1 MNLAPPLATTHSGQV
16 ETSIADTA
24 NVDKAIADT
33 VITEKLAKPLRIAVL
48 LGDAVNLDSHSAQ
61 VLGTFT
67 ERERVQICAADA
79 NQSTV
84 HRPTAHEPKEHEP
97 SVYEQRSLTAL
108 LGQATTAIE
117 QGKLVELK
125 FNDGNLPQ
133 SLYLLDGLRAAKLRL
148 HAHAFIA
155 GFAAGNETTD
165 VANAAV
171 ENAATVAN
179 AALAAAKRSPA
190 QTVQHQTIANTLNE
204 AFVALRQG
212 VTALAAR
219 TQAPL
224 KGTTDIK
231 QTNNTNHQAGYWFSD
246 QHQARVLCL
255 NLVAKNI
262 AATTSNPADTLL
274 DSGQNICQSLVLT
287 QGTQVI
293 APKALVDENRLFVP
307 ISSDSI
313 NELKAKLFQLLS
325 SLAIGAPHTS
335 SASHQLTFW
344 FERYDANAPLALV
357 LMAASSDDLKLEA
370 KAMLTA
376 LENDAIRHHGQ
387 HFKTPAGSC
396 FTAKPLGDAGL
407 TFVYP
412 GVGTVYA
419 NMFNNLHE
427 YFPALYHQLEREGD
441 LSAMLQSP
449 QIYAA
454 DVKTAAGMNLSQ
466 QAISGVGASY
476 LFTKLLTQVFNI
488 KPKIA
493 LGYSMGEAAMWA
505 SLDVWQ
511 TPHGMIN
518 ATENSDIFNH
528 AISGELTAVR
538 RAWQLADDEA
548 IVWNSFVVRAD
559 SNEIKALLPEFPRAY
574 LAITQGD
581 TCVIAGCETSCKALL
596 AKLGKRGIAAN
607 RVTAMHTAP
616 AMLVH
621 GQVQDFYTQA
631 LKPEA
636 LKPKALKA
644 AAQDLPIRFISA
656 AQTAPVTVDS
666 HSIGRAIADTFCSP
680 LDFSALIHN
689 ATEQGARLFVEVGA
703 DRQTSTLI
711 DKISHAH
718 ASQSTANAATAAIA
732 CNAKGADAIT
742 SLLKC
747 LAQLIS
753 HRVPLSLAPLIQ
765 PLSANAA
772 PLSSAVSPEGE
783 PQ

>member
-1 MNLAPPLATTHSGQV
+1 MNLAHTLATLHSGQT

-24 NVDKAIADT
+24 M
-33 VITEKLAKPLRIAVL
+33 TEKLAKPLRIAVL

-61 VLGTFT
+61 VLETFA

-79 NQSTV
+79 NQST
-84 HRPTAHEPKEHEP
+84 AHEPTLHESTVHEPIVHEP
-97 SVYEQRSLTAL
+97 SVYEQSSLTAL

-133 SLYLLDGLRAAKLRL
+133 SLYLLDGLTAAKLRL

-155 GFAAGNETTD
+155 GFAAGNEATGGANAA
-165 VANAAV
+165 VANAA
-171 ENAATVAN
+171 AIAN
-179 AALAAAKRSPA
+179 TALAAAKRSPA
-190 QTVQHQTIANTLNE
+190 QTVQHQLVANTLNE

-224 KGTTDIK
+224 HGATDIK
-231 QTNNTNHQAGYWFSD
+231 EANGTNHQTGYWFSD

-255 NLVAKNI
+255 NLVAK
-262 AATTSNPADTLL
+262 TSHQADESRNL
-274 DSGQNICQSLVLT
+274 NQSLVLT

-307 ISSDSI
+307 ISGDSI
-313 NELKAKLFQLLS
+313 NELKAKFFQLLS
-325 SLAIGAPHTS
+325 SLDIGAPDTS
-335 SASHQLTFW
+335 FALHQLAFW

-357 LMAASSDDLKLEA
+357 LMAASIDDLKIEA

-376 LENDAIRHHGQ
+376 LENDAIRHHG
-387 HFKTPAGSC
+387 HPFKTPAGSC
-396 FTAKPLGDAGL
+396 FTAKPLGNAGL

-454 DVKTAAGMNLSQ
+454 DIKNTAGMNLSQ

-488 KPKIA
+488 KPKMA

-511 TPHGMIN
+511 TPHAMIN

-538 RAWQLADDEA
+538 RAWQLKDNES

-559 SNEIKALLPEFPRAY
+559 SKEIKASLPEFPRAY

-596 AKLGKRGIAAN
+596 ATLGKRGIAAN

-636 LKPKALKA
+636 LEA
-644 AAQDLPIRFISA
+644 AAHGSPIRFISA

-680 LDFSALIHN
+680 LDFSALIQN

-718 ASQSTANAATAAIA
+718 AGQSTVNEATVAIA

-753 HRVPLSLAPLIQ
+753 HRVPLSLAPLMQ

-772 PLSSAVSPEGE
+772 PLSSAVSPKGE

>member
-1 MNLAPPLATTHSGQV
+1 MNLAHTLVTIHSGQT

-24 NVDKAIADT
+24 M
-33 VITEKLAKPLRIAVL
+33 TEKLAKPLRIAVL

-61 VLGTFT
+61 VLETFA
-67 ERERVQICAADA
+67 ERERVQICALDA
-79 NQSTV
+79 APSTTQE
-84 HRPTAHEPKEHEP
+84 PTAHEPKVHEP
-97 SVYEQRSLTAL
+97 SVYEQSSLTAL

-133 SLYLLDGLRAAKLRL
+133 PLAQSLYLLDGLRAAKLRL

-155 GFAAGNETTD
+155 GFAAGNQTTG
-165 VANAAV
+165 VANAA
-171 ENAATVAN
+171 AVAN
-179 AALAAAKRSPA
+179 AALVAAKRSPA
-190 QTVQHQTIANTLNE
+190 QTVQHQLVANTLNG

-219 TQAPL
+219 AQAPL
-224 KGTTDIK
+224 HGATDIK
-231 QTNNTNHQAGYWFSD
+231 EANDTNHQAGYWFSD

-255 NLVAKNI
+255 NLVAK
-262 AATTSNPADTLL
+262 TSNQTDESRHL
-274 DSGQNICQSLVLT
+274 NQSIVLT
-287 QGTQVI
+287 QGTQLT

-307 ISSDSI
+307 ISGDNIDSLI
-313 NELKAKLFQLLS
+313 AQVLQLVNTVENGAGLHADFRAEQLK
-325 SLAIGAPHTS
+325 PC
-335 SASHQLTFW
+335 

-357 LMAASSDDLKLEA
+357 LMAASIDDLKLEA
-370 KAMLTA
+370 KAMLSA
-376 LENDAIRHHGQ
+376 LENDAVRHHGQ

-441 LSAMLQSP
+441 LSAMLQSS

-454 DVKTAAGMNLSQ
+454 DVKTAAGMSLSQ

-488 KPKIA
+488 KPKMA

-538 RAWQLADDEA
+538 RAWQLKDNES

-559 SNEIKALLPEFPRAY
+559 SKEIKALLPEFPRAY
-574 LAITQGD
+574 LAIIQGD

-616 AMLVH
+616 ALLVH

-631 LKPEA
+631 VKPEA
-636 LKPKALKA
+636 LKPKALEA
-644 AAQDLPIRFISA
+644 AAHGSPIRFISA

-680 LDFSALIHN
+680 LDFSALIQN

-718 ASQSTANAATAAIA
+718 AGQSTKNATTVAIA
-732 CNAKGADAIT
+732 CNAKGADVIT

-772 PLSSAVSPEGE
+772 PLSSAVSPKGE
-783 PQ
+783 PL

>member
-1 MNLAPPLATTHSGQV
+1 MNLAHTLATLHSGQT

-24 NVDKAIADT
+24 NADKAIADS

-61 VLGTFT
+61 ILGTFV
-67 ERERVQICAADA
+67 ERERVQICAANA
-79 NQSTV
+79 NQST
-84 HRPTAHEPKEHEP
+84 AHEPTLHESKMHEPSVHEP

-117 QGKLVELK
+117 QGKLVELT
-125 FNDGNLPQ
+125 FNDANLPQ

-155 GFAAGNETTD
+155 GFAAGNKVTGI
-165 VANAAV
+165 ANAAV
-171 ENAATVAN
+171 ENVAAVAN
-179 AALAAAKRSPA
+179 AALTAAKRNPA
-190 QTVQHQTIANTLNE
+190 QTVQHQLVAKTLNE

-224 KGTTDIK
+224 YGKEGENQ
-231 QTNNTNHQAGYWFSD
+231 QTGYWFSD

-255 NLVAKNI
+255 NLVAK
-262 AATTSNPADTLL
+262 TSSQTDESRHLN
-274 DSGQNICQSLVLT
+274 QSIVLT

-307 ISSDSI
+307 ISGDSI
-313 NELKAKLFQLLS
+313 NELKAKLFQWLS
-325 SLAIGAPHTS
+325 SLEIGALNTS
-335 SASHQLTFW
+335 FASHQLAFW
-344 FERYDANAPLALV
+344 FERYDANATLALV
-357 LMAASSDDLKLEA
+357 LMAASIDDLKLEA
-370 KAMLTA
+370 KAMLSA
-376 LENDAIRHHGQ
+376 LESDAVRHHGQ

-454 DVKTAAGMNLSQ
+454 DVKIAAGMSLSQ

-488 KPKIA
+488 KPKMA

-511 TPHGMIN
+511 TPHAMIK

-538 RAWQLADDEA
+538 RAWQLKDNES
-548 IVWNSFVVRAD
+548 IVWNSFVVRAN
-559 SNEIKALLPEFPRAY
+559 SHEIKALLPEFPRAY
-574 LAITQGD
+574 LAIIQGD

-596 AKLGKRGIAAN
+596 ATLGKRGIAAN

-616 AMLVH
+616 ALLVH

-636 LKPKALKA
+636 LEPKALEA
-644 AAQDLPIRFISA
+644 AAHGSPIRFISA

-680 LDFSALIHN
+680 LDFSALIQN
-689 ATEQGARLFVEVGA
+689 ATEQGAKLFVEVGA

-718 ASQSTANAATAAIA
+718 AGQSTVNEATAAIA

-753 HRVPLSLAPLIQ
+753 HRVPLSLASLMQ

-772 PLSSAVSPEGE
+772 PLSSAVSPKGE
-783 PQ
+783 PL

>member
-1 MNLAPPLATTHSGQV
+1 MNLAPPLATTHNGQA
-16 ETSIADTA
+16 ETSIAD
-24 NVDKAIADT
+24 KS
-33 VITEKLAKPLRIAVL
+33 AKPLRIAVL

-67 ERERVQICAADA
+67 ERERVQIFAANA
-79 NQSTV
+79 NQSSV
-84 HRPTAHEPKEHEP
+84 H
-97 SVYEQRSLTAL
+97 EQSSLTAL

-125 FNDGNLPQ
+125 FNDGNQPQPLTQ

-155 GFAAGNETTD
+155 GFAAGNDTTG
-165 VANAAV
+165 VA
-171 ENAATVAN
+171 NAATVAN

-190 QTVQHQTIANTLNE
+190 QTVQHQTVANTLNE
-204 AFVALRQG
+204 ALVALRQG

-231 QTNNTNHQAGYWFSD
+231 QTNDTNHQAGYWFSD

-255 NLVAKNI
+255 NLVAK
-262 AATTSNPADTLL
+262 TSHQADESRNL
-274 DSGQNICQSLVLT
+274 SQSLVLT
-287 QGTQVI
+287 QGTQLT
-293 APKALVDENRLFVP
+293 APKTLVDENRLFIP
-307 ISSDSI
+307 ISGDSI

-325 SLAIGAPHTS
+325 SLDIGAPDTS
-335 SASHQLTFW
+335 FALHQLAFW
-344 FERYDANAPLALV
+344 FERYDTNAPLALV
-357 LMAASSDDLKLEA
+357 LMAASIDDLRLEA

-376 LENDAIRHHGQ
+376 LENDAVRHHGQ

-427 YFPALYHQLEREGD
+427 YFPELYHQLEREGD

-454 DVKTAAGMNLSQ
+454 DVKTAAGMSLSQ

-476 LFTKLLTQVFNI
+476 LFTKLLTQAFNI
-488 KPKIA
+488 KPKMA

-511 TPHGMIN
+511 TPHAMIN

-559 SNEIKALLPEFPRAY
+559 SHEIKALLPEFPRAY

-581 TCVIAGCETSCKALL
+581 TCVIAGCEASCKALL

-616 AMLVH
+616 ALLVH

-656 AQTAPVTVDS
+656 AQTAPVIVDS

-680 LDFSALIHN
+680 LDFSALIQN

-732 CNAKGADAIT
+732 CNAKGAYAIT

>member
-1 MNLAPPLATTHSGQV
+1 MNLAPPLATTHNGQA
-16 ETSIADTA
+16 ETSIAD
-24 NVDKAIADT
+24 KS
-33 VITEKLAKPLRIAVL
+33 AKPLRIAVL

-125 FNDGNLPQ
+125 FEDGNLPQ

-155 GFAAGNETTD
+155 GFAAGNEVTD
-165 VANAAV
+165 VANAA
-171 ENAATVAN
+171 TVASK
-179 AALAAAKRSPA
+179 ALAAAKRSPA
-190 QTVQHQTIANTLNE
+190 QTVQHQIVANTLNE

-224 KGTTDIK
+224 KGTTGIK
-231 QTNNTNHQAGYWFSD
+231 QTNDTNHQTGYWFSD

-255 NLVAKNI
+255 NLVAK
-262 AATTSNPADTLL
+262 TSHQADESRNL
-274 DSGQNICQSLVLT
+274 SQSLVLT
-287 QGTQVI
+287 QGTQLA

-307 ISSDSI
+307 ISGDSI

-325 SLAIGAPHTS
+325 SLDIGALDTS
-335 SASHQLTFW
+335 FASHQLAFL

-488 KPKIA
+488 KPKMA

-644 AAQDLPIRFISA
+644 AAQDSSIRFISA
-656 AQTAPVTVDS
+656 AQTAPVIVDS

-680 LDFSALIHN
+680 LDFSALIQN

-718 ASQSTANAATAAIA
+718 AGQSTANAATVAIA

-765 PLSANAA
+765 PLSANKA

>member
-1 MNLAPPLATTHSGQV
+1 MNLASPLATTNS
-16 ETSIADTA
+16 
-24 NVDKAIADT
+24 
-33 VITEKLAKPLRIAVL
+33 AKPLRIAVL
-48 LGDAVNLDSHSAQ
+48 LGDAVNLSPHSAQ
-61 VLGTFT
+61 VLGTFA
-67 ERERVQICAADA
+67 ERESVQICAANA
-79 NQSTV
+79 NQST
-84 HRPTAHEPKEHEP
+84 AHEPTLHESTVHEPIVHEP
-97 SVYEQRSLTAL
+97 SVYEQSSLTAL
-108 LGQATTAIE
+108 LGQAITAIE

-155 GFAAGNETTD
+155 GFAAGNEATGGANAA
-165 VANAAV
+165 VANAA
-171 ENAATVAN
+171 AIAN
-179 AALAAAKRSPA
+179 TALAAAKRSPA
-190 QTVQHQTIANTLNE
+190 QTVQHQLVANTLNE

-224 KGTTDIK
+224 HGATDIK
-231 QTNNTNHQAGYWFSD
+231 EANGTNHQAGYWFSD
-246 QHQARVLCL
+246 QHQARVLRL
-255 NLVAKNI
+255 NLVAK
-262 AATTSNPADTLL
+262 TSNQADESRNL
-274 DSGQNICQSLVLT
+274 NQSIVLT
-287 QGTQVI
+287 QGTKVI

-307 ISSDSI
+307 ISGDSI
-313 NELKAKLFQLLS
+313 DSLIAQVLQLVNTLENGAGLHADFRAEQLK
-325 SLAIGAPHTS
+325 P
-335 SASHQLTFW
+335 W
-344 FERYDANAPLALV
+344 FERYDANATLALV
-357 LMAASSDDLKLEA
+357 LMAASIDDLKLEA
-370 KAMLTA
+370 KAMLSA
-376 LENDAIRHHGQ
+376 LENDAVRHHGQ
-387 HFKTPAGSC
+387 AFKTPAGSC

-427 YFPALYHQLEREGD
+427 YFPTLYHQLEREGD

-454 DVKTAAGMNLSQ
+454 DVKTAAGMSLSQ

-488 KPKIA
+488 KPKMA

-511 TPHGMIN
+511 TPHAMIK

-538 RAWQLADDEA
+538 RAWQLKDNES

-574 LAITQGD
+574 LAIIQGD

-631 LKPEA
+631 VKPEA
-636 LKPKALKA
+636 LKPKALEA
-644 AAQDLPIRFISA
+644 AVQDLPIRFISA

-680 LDFSALIHN
+680 LDFSALIQN

-718 ASQSTANAATAAIA
+718 ASQTTVNEATVAIA
-732 CNAKGADAIT
+732 YNAKGADAIT
-742 SLLKC
+742 CLLKC

-753 HRVPLSLAPLIQ
+753 HRVPLSLAPLIK

-772 PLSSAVSPEGE
+772 PLSSAVSPKGE
-783 PQ
+783 PL

>member
-125 FNDGNLPQ
+125 FEDGNLPQ

-155 GFAAGNETTD
+155 GFAAGNEVTD
-165 VANAAV
+165 VANAA
-171 ENAATVAN
+171 TVASK
-179 AALAAAKRSPA
+179 ALAAAKRSPA
-190 QTVQHQTIANTLNE
+190 QTVQHQTVANTLNE

-224 KGTTDIK
+224 HGATDIK

-255 NLVAKNI
+255 NLVAK
-262 AATTSNPADTLL
+262 TSHQADESRNL
-274 DSGQNICQSLVLT
+274 SQSLVLT
-287 QGTQVI
+287 QGTQLA

-325 SLAIGAPHTS
+325 SLDIGAPDTS
-335 SASHQLTFW
+335 FALHQLAFW

-376 LENDAIRHHGQ
+376 LESDAIRHHGQ

-488 KPKIA
+488 KPKMA

-511 TPHGMIN
+511 TPHAMIN

-538 RAWQLADDEA
+538 RAWQLADNEA

-559 SNEIKALLPEFPRAY
+559 SHEIKALLPEFPRAY

-581 TCVIAGCETSCKALL
+581 TCVIAGCEASCKALL
-596 AKLGKRGIAAN
+596 ATLGKRGIAAN

-644 AAQDLPIRFISA
+644 AAQNLPIRFISA

-666 HSIGRAIADTFCSP
+666 HSIGRAIANTFCSP

>member
-1 MNLAPPLATTHSGQV
+1 MNLAHTLATLHSGQT

-24 NVDKAIADT
+24 M
-33 VITEKLAKPLRIAVL
+33 TEKLAKPLRIAVL
-48 LGDAVNLDSHSAQ
+48 LGDAVNLDPHSAQ
-61 VLGTFT
+61 VLGTFA

-79 NQSTV
+79 NQSTD
-84 HRPTAHEPKEHEP
+84 HEP
-97 SVYEQRSLTAL
+97 SVHEQRSLTAL
-108 LGQATTAIE
+108 LSQATTAIE

-125 FNDGNLPQ
+125 FNDGNLPQPLTQ

-155 GFAAGNETTD
+155 GFAAGNEVTG
-165 VANAAV
+165 VANAA
-171 ENAATVAN
+171 AVAN

-190 QTVQHQTIANTLNE
+190 QTVQHQLIANTLNE

-231 QTNNTNHQAGYWFSD
+231 QTNDTNHQTGYWFSD

-255 NLVAKNI
+255 NLVAKNL
-262 AATTSNPADTLL
+262 AATRSNPADTLL
-274 DSGQNICQSLVLT
+274 DSGQDICQSLVLT

-307 ISSDSI
+307 ISADNIDSLI
-313 NELKAKLFQLLS
+313 AQVLQLVNTVENGAGLHADFRAEQLK
-325 SLAIGAPHTS
+325 P
-335 SASHQLTFW
+335 W
-344 FERYDANAPLALV
+344 FERYNANAPLALV

-370 KAMLTA
+370 KAMLSA
-376 LENDAIRHHGQ
+376 LENDAVRHHGQ

-454 DVKTAAGMNLSQ
+454 DVKTAASMSLSQ

-488 KPKIA
+488 KPKMA

-511 TPHGMIN
+511 TPHAMIN

-528 AISGELTAVR
+528 AISGELTAVH
-538 RAWQLADDEA
+538 RAWQLKDNES

-559 SNEIKALLPEFPRAY
+559 SHEIKALLPEFPRAY

-616 AMLVH
+616 ATLVH

-631 LKPEA
+631 LKPE
-636 LKPKALKA
+636 ALKA

-680 LDFSALIHN
+680 LDFSALIQN

-718 ASQSTANAATAAIA
+718 ASQSTVHEATAAIA

-753 HRVPLSLAPLIQ
+753 HRVPLSLAPLIK

-772 PLSSAVSPEGE
+772 PLSSAVSPQGE
-783 PQ
+783 PL

>member
-1 MNLAPPLATTHSGQV
+1 MNLAPPLATTHSGQT
-16 ETSIADTA
+16 ETSRA
-24 NVDKAIADT
+24 DKAIADT

-67 ERERVQICAADA
+67 ERERVQICAANA
-79 NQSTV
+79 NQSSV
-84 HRPTAHEPKEHEP
+84 H
-97 SVYEQRSLTAL
+97 EQSSLNAL

-125 FNDGNLPQ
+125 FNDGNQPQPLTQ
-133 SLYLLDGLRAAKLRL
+133 SLYLLDGLTAAKLRL
-148 HAHAFIA
+148 HAHGFIA
-155 GFAAGNETTD
+155 GFAASNEATNGVNAA
-165 VANAAV
+165 VANAA
-171 ENAATVAN
+171 AVAN
-179 AALAAAKRSPA
+179 KALGAAKRNPA
-190 QTVQHQTIANTLNE
+190 QAVQHQLVANTLNE
-204 AFVALRQG
+204 ACIALRQG

-219 TQAPL
+219 TLVPL
-224 KGTTDIK
+224 YDKEGRNQ
-231 QTNNTNHQAGYWFSD
+231 QTGYWFSD

-255 NLVAKNI
+255 NLVAK
-262 AATTSNPADTLL
+262 TSHQADESRNL
-274 DSGQNICQSLVLT
+274 NQSLVLT
-287 QGTQVI
+287 QGTQLA
-293 APKALVDENRLFVP
+293 APKALVDENRLFIP

-325 SLAIGAPHTS
+325 SLDIGAPDTS
-335 SASHQLTFW
+335 FTLHQLAFW

-357 LMAASSDDLKLEA
+357 LMAASIDDLKLEGN
-370 KAMLTA
+370 AMLAA
-376 LENDAIRHHGQ
+376 LENHAVRHQGQ
-387 HFKTPAGSC
+387 AFKTPAGSC

-427 YFPALYHQLEREGD
+427 YFPTLYHQLEREGD

-454 DVKTAAGMNLSQ
+454 DVKTAAGMSLSQ

-488 KPKIA
+488 KPKMA

-511 TPHGMIN
+511 TPHAMIN

-538 RAWQLADDEA
+538 RAWQLADNES

-574 LAITQGD
+574 LAIIQGD

-596 AKLGKRGIAAN
+596 ATLGKRGIAAN

-631 LKPEA
+631 VKPEA
-636 LKPKALKA
+636 LEA
-644 AAQDLPIRFISA
+644 AAQDSSIRFISA

-680 LDFSALIHN
+680 LDFSALIQN

-718 ASQSTANAATAAIA
+718 ASQNNACQKSGQHQSTANEATAAIA

-747 LAQLIS
+747 LAQLIN
-753 HRVPLSLAPLIQ
+753 HRVPLSLAPLIK

-772 PLSSAVSPEGE
+772 PLSSAVSPKGE
-783 PQ
+783 PL

>member
-1 MNLAPPLATTHSGQV
+1 MNLAHTLATLHSGQT

-24 NVDKAIADT
+24 
-33 VITEKLAKPLRIAVL
+33 ITEKLAKPLRIAVL
-48 LGDAVNLDSHSAQ
+48 LGDAVNLDPHSAQ
-61 VLGTFT
+61 VLGTFA
-67 ERERVQICAADA
+67 ERERVQICALDA
-79 NQSTV
+79 APSTTQE
-84 HRPTAHEPKEHEP
+84 PTAHEPKVHEP
-97 SVYEQRSLTAL
+97 SVYEQSSLTAL

-117 QGKLVELK
+117 QDKLVELT
-125 FNDGNLPQ
+125 FNDGNLPQALTQ

-155 GFAAGNETTD
+155 GFAAGNDTTG
-165 VANAAV
+165 VANAA
-171 ENAATVAN
+171 AVAN
-179 AALAAAKRSPA
+179 AALVAAKRSPA
-190 QTVQHQTIANTLNE
+190 QTVQHQLVANTLNE

-224 KGTTDIK
+224 RGATDIK
-231 QTNNTNHQAGYWFSD
+231 EANGTNHQAGYWFSD

-255 NLVAKNI
+255 NLVAK
-262 AATTSNPADTLL
+262 TSHQADESRNL
-274 DSGQNICQSLVLT
+274 NQSLVLT
-287 QGTQVI
+287 QGTQLA
-293 APKALVDENRLFVP
+293 APKALVNENRLFVP
-307 ISSDSI
+307 ISGDSI
-313 NELKAKLFQLLS
+313 DSLIAQVLQLVNTLENSVGFHAEYLKA
-325 SLAIGAPHTS
+325 
-335 SASHQLTFW
+335 W
-344 FERYDANAPLALV
+344 FEHYDANAPLALV
-357 LMAASSDDLKLEA
+357 LMAASIDDLKLEA

-376 LENDAIRHHGQ
+376 LESDAIRHHGQ

-419 NMFNNLHE
+419 QMFNNLHE

-488 KPKIA
+488 KPKMA

-511 TPHGMIN
+511 TPHAMIN

-538 RAWQLADDEA
+538 RAWQLADNEA

-559 SNEIKALLPEFPRAY
+559 SHEIKALLPEFPRAY

-596 AKLGKRGIAAN
+596 ATLGKRGIAAN

-636 LKPKALKA
+636 LEPEALKA

-680 LDFSALIHN
+680 LDFSALIQN

-718 ASQSTANAATAAIA
+718 AGQSTANAATVAIA

-765 PLSANAA
+765 PLSANKA
-772 PLSSAVSPEGE
+772 PLSSAVSPKGE
-783 PQ
+783 PL

>member
-1 MNLAPPLATTHSGQV
+1 MNLASPLATTNS
-16 ETSIADTA
+16 
-24 NVDKAIADT
+24 
-33 VITEKLAKPLRIAVL
+33 AKPLRIAVL
-48 LGDAVNLDSHSAQ
+48 LGDAVNLSPHSAQ
-61 VLGTFT
+61 VLGTFA
-67 ERERVQICAADA
+67 ERESVQICAANA
-79 NQSTV
+79 NQST
-84 HRPTAHEPKEHEP
+84 AHEPTLHESTVHEPIVHEP
-97 SVYEQRSLTAL
+97 SVYEQSSLTAL
-108 LGQATTAIE
+108 LGQAITAIE

-133 SLYLLDGLRAAKLRL
+133 SLYLLDGLRAAKLRQ

-155 GFAAGNETTD
+155 GFAAGNEATGGANAA
-165 VANAAV
+165 VANAA
-171 ENAATVAN
+171 AIAN
-179 AALAAAKRSPA
+179 TALAAAKRSPA
-190 QTVQHQTIANTLNE
+190 QTVQHQLVANTLNE

-224 KGTTDIK
+224 HGATDIK
-231 QTNNTNHQAGYWFSD
+231 EANGTNHQAGYWFSD

-255 NLVAKNI
+255 NLVAK
-262 AATTSNPADTLL
+262 TSNQADESRNL
-274 DSGQNICQSLVLT
+274 NQSIVLT
-287 QGTQVI
+287 QGTKVI

-307 ISSDSI
+307 ISGDSI
-313 NELKAKLFQLLS
+313 DSLIAQVLQLVNTLENGAGLHADFRAEQLK
-325 SLAIGAPHTS
+325 P
-335 SASHQLTFW
+335 W
-344 FERYDANAPLALV
+344 FERYDANATLALV
-357 LMAASSDDLKLEA
+357 LMAASIDDLKLEA
-370 KAMLTA
+370 KAMLSA
-376 LENDAIRHHGQ
+376 LENDAVRHHGQ
-387 HFKTPAGSC
+387 AFKTPAGSC

-427 YFPALYHQLEREGD
+427 YFPTLYHQLEREGD

-454 DVKTAAGMNLSQ
+454 DVKTAAGMSLSQ

-488 KPKIA
+488 KPKMA

-511 TPHGMIN
+511 TPHAMIK

-538 RAWQLADDEA
+538 RAWQLKDNES

-574 LAITQGD
+574 LAIIQGD

-631 LKPEA
+631 VKPEA
-636 LKPKALKA
+636 LKPKALEA
-644 AAQDLPIRFISA
+644 AVQDLPIRFISA

-680 LDFSALIHN
+680 LDFSALIQN

-718 ASQSTANAATAAIA
+718 ASQTTVNEATVAIA

-742 SLLKC
+742 CLLKC

-753 HRVPLSLAPLIQ
+753 HRVPLSLAPLIK

-772 PLSSAVSPEGE
+772 PLSSAVSPKGE
-783 PQ
+783 PL

>member
-67 ERERVQICAADA
+67 ERGRVQICAADA

-84 HRPTAHEPKEHEP
+84 HGPTAHEPKEHEP
-97 SVYEQRSLTAL
+97 SVHEQRSLTAL
-108 LGQATTAIE
+108 LGQATTALE

-125 FNDGNLPQ
+125 FNDGNRPL

-155 GFAAGNETTD
+155 GFAAGNETTG
-165 VANAAV
+165 VTNVAV

-190 QTVQHQTIANTLNE
+190 QTVQHQTVANTLNE

-231 QTNNTNHQAGYWFSD
+231 QTNNTYHQAGYWFSD

-255 NLVAKNI
+255 NLVAK
-262 AATTSNPADTLL
+262 TSHQADESRNL
-274 DSGQNICQSLVLT
+274 SQSLVLT
-287 QGTQVI
+287 QGTQLA

-307 ISSDSI
+307 ISGDNIDSLI
-313 NELKAKLFQLLS
+313 AQILQIVNTVENGAGTQENSADFSAEYLKAL
-325 SLAIGAPHTS
+325 
-335 SASHQLTFW
+335 
-344 FERYDANAPLALV
+344 FERYNANAPLALV
-357 LMAASSDDLKLEA
+357 LMAASIDDLKLEA

-376 LENDAIRHHGQ
+376 LENDAVRHQGQ

-488 KPKIA
+488 KPKMA

-559 SNEIKALLPEFPRAY
+559 SSEIKALLPEFPRAY

-581 TCVIAGCETSCKALL
+581 TCVIAGCEASCKALL
-596 AKLGKRGIAAN
+596 ATLGKRGIAAN

-631 LKPEA
+631 LKP
-636 LKPKALKA
+636 KALKA

-656 AQTAPVTVDS
+656 AQTAPVIVDS

-680 LDFSALIHN
+680 LDFSALIQN

-718 ASQSTANAATAAIA
+718 ASQSTANAATVAIA

-765 PLSANAA
+765 PLSAYAA
-772 PLSSAVSPEGE
+772 PLSSAVLPEGE

>member
-1 MNLAPPLATTHSGQV
+1 MNLAPPLATTHNGQA

-24 NVDKAIADT
+24 M
-33 VITEKLAKPLRIAVL
+33 TEKLAKPLRIAVL
-48 LGDAVNLDSHSAQ
+48 LGDAVNLDPHSAQ
-61 VLGTFT
+61 VLGTFA

-79 NQSTV
+79 NQSTD
-84 HRPTAHEPKEHEP
+84 HEP
-97 SVYEQRSLTAL
+97 SVHEQRSLTAL
-108 LGQATTAIE
+108 LSQATTAIE

-125 FNDGNLPQ
+125 FNNGNLPQ

-155 GFAAGNETTD
+155 GFAAGNETTG
-165 VANAAV
+165 VANAA
-171 ENAATVAN
+171 AVAN
-179 AALAAAKRSPA
+179 AALVAAKRSPA
-190 QTVQHQTIANTLNE
+190 QTVQHQLVANTLNE

-231 QTNNTNHQAGYWFSD
+231 QTNDTNHQTGYWFSD

-255 NLVAKNI
+255 NLVTKNL

-274 DSGQNICQSLVLT
+274 DSGQDICQSLVLT
-287 QGTQVI
+287 QGSQVI
-293 APKALVDENRLFVP
+293 VPKALVDKNRLFVP
-307 ISSDSI
+307 ISGDSI
-313 NELKAKLFQLLS
+313 DSLIAQVLQLANTLENSAGTLENGAGFRADFRAEQLKA
-325 SLAIGAPHTS
+325 
-335 SASHQLTFW
+335 W
-344 FERYDANAPLALV
+344 FEHYDANAPLALV

-370 KAMLTA
+370 NAMLAA
-376 LENDAIRHHGQ
+376 LENDAVRHQGQ
-387 HFKTPAGSC
+387 AFKTPAGSC

-488 KPKIA
+488 KPKMA

-511 TPHGMIN
+511 TPHAMIN

-538 RAWQLADDEA
+538 RAWQLADNEA

-559 SNEIKALLPEFPRAY
+559 SHEIKALLPEFPRAY

-596 AKLGKRGIAAN
+596 ATLGKRGIAAN

-636 LKPKALKA
+636 LEPEALKA

-772 PLSSAVSPEGE
+772 PLSSAVSPKGE
-783 PQ
+783 PL

>member
-1 MNLAPPLATTHSGQV
+1 MNLAPPLATTHSGQA

-24 NVDKAIADT
+24 NADMAIADT

-84 HRPTAHEPKEHEP
+84 H
-97 SVYEQRSLTAL
+97 EQRSLTAL

-155 GFAAGNETTD
+155 GFAAGNEVTG

-190 QTVQHQTIANTLNE
+190 QTVQHQTVANTLNE
-204 AFVALRQG
+204 AFVTLRQG

-231 QTNNTNHQAGYWFSD
+231 QTNDTNQQTGYWFSG

-255 NLVAKNI
+255 NLVAK
-262 AATTSNPADTLL
+262 TSHQADESRNL
-274 DSGQNICQSLVLT
+274 NQSLVLT

-293 APKALVDENRLFVP
+293 APKALVDENRLFIP

-325 SLAIGAPHTS
+325 SLDIGAPDTS
-335 SASHQLTFW
+335 FALHQLAFW

-488 KPKIA
+488 KPKMA

-559 SNEIKALLPEFPRAY
+559 SHEIMALLPEFPRAY

-581 TCVIAGCETSCKALL
+581 TCVIAGCEASCKALL

-636 LKPKALKA
+636 LKA
-644 AAQDLPIRFISA
+644 AAQDSSIRFISA
-656 AQTAPVTVDS
+656 AQTAPVIVDS

-680 LDFSALIHN
+680 LDFSALIQN

-711 DKISHAH
+711 EKISHAR

-772 PLSSAVSPEGE
+772 PLSSEVSPEGE
-783 PQ
+783 PL

>member
-1 MNLAPPLATTHSGQV
+1 MNLAHTLVTIHSGQT

-24 NVDKAIADT
+24 M
-33 VITEKLAKPLRIAVL
+33 TEKLAKPLRIAVL

-61 VLGTFT
+61 VLETFA
-67 ERERVQICAADA
+67 ERERVQICALDA
-79 NQSTV
+79 APSTTQE
-84 HRPTAHEPKEHEP
+84 PTAHEPKVHEP
-97 SVYEQRSLTAL
+97 SVYEQSSLTAL

-133 SLYLLDGLRAAKLRL
+133 PLTQSLYLLDGLRAAKLRL

-155 GFAAGNETTD
+155 GFAAGNEAIG
-165 VANAAV
+165 VANAA
-171 ENAATVAN
+171 AVAN
-179 AALAAAKRSPA
+179 AALAAAKRNPA
-190 QTVQHQTIANTLNE
+190 QTVQHQLIANTLNE

-231 QTNNTNHQAGYWFSD
+231 QTNDTNHQTGYWFSD

-255 NLVAKNI
+255 NLVAKNL
-262 AATTSNPADTLL
+262 AATRSNPADTLL
-274 DSGQNICQSLVLT
+274 DSGQDICQSLVLT

-307 ISSDSI
+307 ISGDNIDSLI
-313 NELKAKLFQLLS
+313 AQVLQLVNTLENSVGFHADFRAEQLKA
-325 SLAIGAPHTS
+325 
-335 SASHQLTFW
+335 W

-357 LMAASSDDLKLEA
+357 LMAASIDDLKLEA

-376 LENDAIRHHGQ
+376 LENDAVRHHGQ

-454 DVKTAAGMNLSQ
+454 DVKTAASMSLSQ

-488 KPKIA
+488 KPKMA

-511 TPHGMIN
+511 TPHAMIN
-518 ATENSDIFNH
+518 TTENSDIFNH

-538 RAWQLADDEA
+538 RAWQLKDNES
-548 IVWNSFVVRAD
+548 IVWNSFVVRTD

-574 LAITQGD
+574 LAIIQGD

-636 LKPKALKA
+636 LKPEALKPKALEA
-644 AAQDLPIRFISA
+644 AAHGSPIRFISA

-680 LDFSALIHN
+680 LDFSALIQN

-718 ASQSTANAATAAIA
+718 ASQSTENATTVAIA

-753 HRVPLSLAPLIQ
+753 HRVPLSLMQ

-772 PLSSAVSPEGE
+772 PLSSAVSPKGE
-783 PQ
+783 PL

>member
-1 MNLAPPLATTHSGQV
+1 MNLAHTLATLHSGQT

-24 NVDKAIADT
+24 M
-33 VITEKLAKPLRIAVL
+33 TEKLAKPLRIAVL
-48 LGDAVNLDSHSAQ
+48 LGDAVNLDPHSAQ
-61 VLGTFT
+61 VLGTFA

-79 NQSTV
+79 NQSTD
-84 HRPTAHEPKEHEP
+84 HEP
-97 SVYEQRSLTAL
+97 SVHEQRSLTAL
-108 LGQATTAIE
+108 LSQATTAIE

-125 FNDGNLPQ
+125 FNNGNLPQ

-155 GFAAGNETTD
+155 GFAAGNDTTGVANAG
-165 VANAAV
+165 VANAA
-171 ENAATVAN
+171 AVAN
-179 AALAAAKRSPA
+179 AALVAAKRSPA
-190 QTVQHQTIANTLNE
+190 QTVQHQLVANTLNE

-231 QTNNTNHQAGYWFSD
+231 QTNDTNHQTGYWFSD

-255 NLVAKNI
+255 NLVTKNL

-274 DSGQNICQSLVLT
+274 DSGQDICQSLVLT

-307 ISSDSI
+307 ISADNIDSLI
-313 NELKAKLFQLLS
+313 AQVLQLVNTLENGVGFHAEYLK
-325 SLAIGAPHTS
+325 P
-335 SASHQLTFW
+335 W

-357 LMAASSDDLKLEA
+357 LMAASIDDLKLEA
-370 KAMLTA
+370 KAMLSA
-376 LENDAIRHHGQ
+376 LESDAVRHHGQ

-449 QIYAA
+449 QIYAENI
-454 DVKTAAGMNLSQ
+454 KTAASMSLSQ

-488 KPKIA
+488 KPKMA

-511 TPHGMIN
+511 TPHAMIN

-538 RAWQLADDEA
+538 RAWQLADNET

-559 SNEIKALLPEFPRAY
+559 SKEIKALLPEFPRAY
-574 LAITQGD
+574 LAIIQGD

-631 LKPEA
+631 VKPEA
-636 LKPKALKA
+636 LKPKALEA
-644 AAQDLPIRFISA
+644 AAHGSPIRFISA

-680 LDFSALIHN
+680 LDFSALIQN
-689 ATEQGARLFVEVGA
+689 ATKQGARLFVEVGA

-718 ASQSTANAATAAIA
+718 AGQSTANEATAAIA

-772 PLSSAVSPEGE
+772 PLSSAVSPKGE
-783 PQ
+783 PL

>member
-1 MNLAPPLATTHSGQV
+1 MNLAHPLATTHSGQT

-24 NVDKAIADT
+24 ITDTATADT
-33 VITEKLAKPLRIAVL
+33 AITEKLAKPLRIAVL
-48 LGDAVNLDSHSAQ
+48 LGDTVNLDSHSAQ

-79 NQSTV
+79 NQST
-84 HRPTAHEPKEHEP
+84 AHEPTVHGPTVLESKMHEP
-97 SVYEQRSLTAL
+97 SVHEPSVHEQSSLTAL
-108 LGQATTAIE
+108 LGQTVTAIE
-117 QGKLVELK
+117 QGKLVELI

-155 GFAAGNETTD
+155 GFAAGNEATG
-165 VANAAV
+165 VA
-171 ENAATVAN
+171 NAATVAN
-179 AALAAAKRSPA
+179 TALVAAKRSPA
-190 QTVQHQTIANTLNE
+190 QAVQHQRVANTLNE

-224 KGTTDIK
+224 HGKEGE
-231 QTNNTNHQAGYWFSD
+231 NHQTGYWFNS

-255 NLVAKNI
+255 NLVAK
-262 AATTSNPADTLL
+262 TSNQAGESRNL
-274 DSGQNICQSLVLT
+274 SQSIVLT

-307 ISSDSI
+307 ISADNIDSLI
-313 NELKAKLFQLLS
+313 AQVLQLVNTLENSVGFHAEYLK
-325 SLAIGAPHTS
+325 P
-335 SASHQLTFW
+335 W
-344 FERYDANAPLALV
+344 FERYDANATLALV
-357 LMAASSDDLKLEA
+357 LMAASIDDLKLEA

-376 LENDAIRHHGQ
+376 LESDAVRHHGQ

-396 FTAKPLGDAGL
+396 FTAKPLGDTGL

-427 YFPALYHQLEREGD
+427 YFPALYHQLEHEGD

-454 DVKTAAGMNLSQ
+454 DVKNAASMSLSQ

-488 KPKIA
+488 KPKMA

-511 TPHGMIN
+511 TPHAMIK

-538 RAWQLADDEA
+538 RAWQLKDNES

-574 LAITQGD
+574 LAIIQGD

-596 AKLGKRGIAAN
+596 ATLGKRGIAAN

-616 AMLVH
+616 AMLVR

-631 LKPEA
+631 LKPV
-636 LKPKALKA
+636 ALKA

-680 LDFSALIHN
+680 LDFSALIQN

-718 ASQSTANAATAAIA
+718 AGQSTANEATVAIA

-753 HRVPLSLAPLIQ
+753 HRVPLSLAPLIK

-772 PLSSAVSPEGE
+772 PLSSAVLPEGE
-783 PQ
+783 PL

>member
-125 FNDGNLPQ
+125 FEDGNLPQ

-155 GFAAGNETTD
+155 GFAAGNEVTD
-165 VANAAV
+165 VANAA
-171 ENAATVAN
+171 TVASK
-179 AALAAAKRSPA
+179 ALAAAKRSPA
-190 QTVQHQTIANTLNE
+190 QTVQHQTVANTLNE

-224 KGTTDIK
+224 HGATDIK

-255 NLVAKNI
+255 NLVAK
-262 AATTSNPADTLL
+262 TSHQADESRNL
-274 DSGQNICQSLVLT
+274 SQSLVLT
-287 QGTQVI
+287 QGTQLA

-307 ISSDSI
+307 ISGDSI
-313 NELKAKLFQLLS
+313 NELKAKLFQLLN
-325 SLAIGAPHTS
+325 SLDIGAPDTS
-335 SASHQLTFW
+335 FASHQLAFW

-357 LMAASSDDLKLEA
+357 LMAASIDDLKLEA

-488 KPKIA
+488 KPKMA

-559 SNEIKALLPEFPRAY
+559 SHEIKALLPEFPRAY

-581 TCVIAGCETSCKALL
+581 TCVIAGCEASCKALL

-656 AQTAPVTVDS
+656 AQTAPVIVDS
-666 HSIGRAIADTFCSP
+666 NSIGRAIADTFCSP
-680 LDFSALIHN
+680 LDFSALIQN

-732 CNAKGADAIT
+732 CNAKGADAII

-753 HRVPLSLAPLIQ
+753 HRVPLSLTPLIQ
-765 PLSANAA
+765 SLSANKT
-772 PLSSAVSPEGE
+772 PLSSEVSPEGE

>member
-1 MNLAPPLATTHSGQV
+1 MNLASPLATTNS
-16 ETSIADTA
+16 
-24 NVDKAIADT
+24 
-33 VITEKLAKPLRIAVL
+33 AKPLRIAVL
-48 LGDAVNLDSHSAQ
+48 LGDAVNLSPYSAQ
-61 VLGTFT
+61 VLGTFA

-79 NQSTV
+79 NQST
-84 HRPTAHEPKEHEP
+84 AHEPKVHEP
-97 SVYEQRSLTAL
+97 SVYEPSVHEQRSLTAL
-108 LGQATTAIE
+108 LSQATTAIE
-117 QGKLVELK
+117 QGKLVELT
-125 FNDGNLPQ
+125 FNDGNQPQ
-133 SLYLLDGLRAAKLRL
+133 SLYLLDGLTAAKLRL

-155 GFAAGNETTD
+155 GFAAGNETRGD
-165 VANAAV
+165 ANAAV
-171 ENAATVAN
+171 ENAAAVAN

-190 QTVQHQTIANTLNE
+190 QTVQHQLVANTLNE

-224 KGTTDIK
+224 HGATDIK
-231 QTNNTNHQAGYWFSD
+231 EANGTNHQAGYWFSD

-255 NLVAKNI
+255 NLVAK
-262 AATTSNPADTLL
+262 TSSKTDVSRNL
-274 DSGQNICQSLVLT
+274 SQSLVLT

-307 ISSDSI
+307 ISADNIDSLI
-313 NELKAKLFQLLS
+313 AQVLQLVNTLENCVGLHADFRAEQLK
-325 SLAIGAPHTS
+325 P
-335 SASHQLTFW
+335 W

-357 LMAASSDDLKLEA
+357 LMAASIDDLKLEA
-370 KAMLTA
+370 KAMLSA
-376 LENDAIRHHGQ
+376 LENDSVRHHG
-387 HFKTPAGSC
+387 HPFKTPAGSY

-441 LSAMLQSP
+441 LSAMLQSS

-454 DVKTAAGMNLSQ
+454 DVKTAAGMSLSQ

-488 KPKIA
+488 KPKMA

-511 TPHGMIN
+511 TPHAMIN

-538 RAWQLADDEA
+538 RAWQLADNES

-559 SNEIKALLPEFPRAY
+559 SHEIKALLPEFPRAY
-574 LAITQGD
+574 LAIIQGD

-636 LKPKALKA
+636 LKPEALKA

-680 LDFSALIHN
+680 LDFSALIQN

-718 ASQSTANAATAAIA
+718 AGQSTANEVTAAIA
-732 CNAKGADAIT
+732 CNAKGADTIT

-772 PLSSAVSPEGE
+772 PLSSAVSPKGE

>member
-1 MNLAPPLATTHSGQV
+1 MNLAHTLATLHSGQT

-24 NVDKAIADT
+24 M
-33 VITEKLAKPLRIAVL
+33 TEKLAKPLRIAVL
-48 LGDAVNLDSHSAQ
+48 LGDAVNIDSHSAQ
-61 VLGTFT
+61 VFGTFT
-67 ERERVQICAADA
+67 ERERVQICAANA
-79 NQSTV
+79 NQSSV
-84 HRPTAHEPKEHEP
+84 H
-97 SVYEQRSLTAL
+97 EQSSLTAL

-117 QGKLVELK
+117 QGKLVELT
-125 FNDGNLPQ
+125 FNDANQPQ

-165 VANAAV
+165 V

-190 QTVQHQTIANTLNE
+190 QTVQHQTVANTLNE

-224 KGTTDIK
+224 HGATDIK
-231 QTNNTNHQAGYWFSD
+231 EANGTNHQAGYWFSD

-255 NLVAKNI
+255 NLVAK
-262 AATTSNPADTLL
+262 TSSKTDESRNL
-274 DSGQNICQSLVLT
+274 SQSLVLT

-307 ISSDSI
+307 ISADNIDSLI
-313 NELKAKLFQLLS
+313 AQVLQLVNTLENSVGLHADFRAEQLK
-325 SLAIGAPHTS
+325 P
-335 SASHQLTFW
+335 W

-357 LMAASSDDLKLEA
+357 LMAASIDDLKLEA
-370 KAMLTA
+370 KAMLSA
-376 LENDAIRHHGQ
+376 LESDAVRHHGQ

-449 QIYAA
+449 QIYAENI
-454 DVKTAAGMNLSQ
+454 KTAASMSLSQ

-488 KPKIA
+488 KPKMA

-511 TPHGMIN
+511 TPHAMIN

-538 RAWQLADDEA
+538 RAWQLADNEA

-574 LAITQGD
+574 LAIIQGD

-631 LKPEA
+631 VKPEA
-636 LKPKALKA
+636 LKPKALEA
-644 AAQDLPIRFISA
+644 AAHGSPIRFISA
-656 AQTAPVTVDS
+656 AQTVPVTVDS

-680 LDFSALIHN
+680 LDFSALIQN

-718 ASQSTANAATAAIA
+718 AGQSTANEATAAIA

-772 PLSSAVSPEGE
+772 PLSSAVSPKGE
-783 PQ
+783 PL

>member
-1 MNLAPPLATTHSGQV
+1 MNLAHTLATLHSGQT

-24 NVDKAIADT
+24 M
-33 VITEKLAKPLRIAVL
+33 TEKLAKPLRIAVL

-67 ERERVQICAADA
+67 ERERVQICAANA
-79 NQSTV
+79 NQS
-84 HRPTAHEPKEHEP
+84 PAHEPRAH
-97 SVYEQRSLTAL
+97 EQRSLTAL
-108 LGQATTAIE
+108 LSQATTAIE
-117 QGKLVELK
+117 QGKLVELR
-125 FNDGNLPQ
+125 FNDGEQPQPLTQ
-133 SLYLLDGLRAAKLRL
+133 SLYLLDGLTAAKLRL

-155 GFAAGNETTD
+155 GFAAGNETTG
-165 VANAAV
+165 VANAAAV
-171 ENAATVAN
+171 TN
-179 AALAAAKRSPA
+179 AALAVAKRNPA
-190 QTVQHQTIANTLNE
+190 QTVQHQTVANTLNE

-231 QTNNTNHQAGYWFSD
+231 QTNDTNHQTGYWFSD

-255 NLVAKNI
+255 NLVAK
-262 AATTSNPADTLL
+262 TSNHTDESRHL
-274 DSGQNICQSLVLT
+274 NQSIVLT

-307 ISSDSI
+307 ISADNIDSLI
-313 NELKAKLFQLLS
+313 AQVLQLVNTLENGVGFHADFRAEQLK
-325 SLAIGAPHTS
+325 P
-335 SASHQLTFW
+335 W
-344 FERYDANAPLALV
+344 VERYDANAPLALV
-357 LMAASSDDLKLEA
+357 LMTASIDDLKLEA
-370 KAMLTA
+370 KAMLAA
-376 LENDAIRHHGQ
+376 LENDAVRHHGQ

-454 DVKTAAGMNLSQ
+454 DVKNAAGMSLSQ

-476 LFTKLLTQVFNI
+476 LFTKLLTQIFNI
-488 KPKIA
+488 QPKMA

-559 SNEIKALLPEFPRAY
+559 SHEIKALLPEFPRAY
-574 LAITQGD
+574 LAIIQGD

-631 LKPEA
+631 VKPEA
-636 LKPKALKA
+636 LKPKALEA
-644 AAQDLPIRFISA
+644 AAHGSPIRFISA
-656 AQTAPVTVDS
+656 AQTAPVTLDS
-666 HSIGRAIADTFCSP
+666 ASIGRAIADTFCSP

-718 ASQSTANAATAAIA
+718 ASQSTENATTAAIA

-772 PLSSAVSPEGE
+772 PLSSAVLPEGE

>member
-1 MNLAPPLATTHSGQV
+1 MNLAHTLATLHSGQT

-24 NVDKAIADT
+24 M
-33 VITEKLAKPLRIAVL
+33 TEKLAKPLRIAVL

-61 VLGTFT
+61 VLETFA
-67 ERERVQICAADA
+67 ERERVQICALDA
-79 NQSTV
+79 APSTTQE
-84 HRPTAHEPKEHEP
+84 PTAHEPKVHEP
-97 SVYEQRSLTAL
+97 SVYEQSSLTAL

-165 VANAAV
+165 V

-190 QTVQHQTIANTLNE
+190 QTVQHQTVANTLNE

-231 QTNNTNHQAGYWFSD
+231 QTNDTNHQTGYWFSD

-255 NLVAKNI
+255 NLVAK
-262 AATTSNPADTLL
+262 TSHQADESRNL
-274 DSGQNICQSLVLT
+274 SQSLVLT

-307 ISSDSI
+307 ISGDSI

-325 SLAIGAPHTS
+325 SLDIGAPDTS
-335 SASHQLTFW
+335 FALHQLAFW

-357 LMAASSDDLKLEA
+357 LMAASIDDLKLEA
-370 KAMLTA
+370 NAMLAA
-376 LENDAIRHHGQ
+376 LENHAVRHHGQ

-488 KPKIA
+488 KPKMA

-511 TPHGMIN
+511 TPHAMIN

-538 RAWQLADDEA
+538 RAWQLKDNES

-559 SNEIKALLPEFPRAY
+559 SKEIKALLPEFPRAY
-574 LAITQGD
+574 LAIIQGD

-631 LKPEA
+631 VKPEA
-636 LKPKALKA
+636 LKPKALEA
-644 AAQDLPIRFISA
+644 AAHGSPIRFISA

-680 LDFSALIHN
+680 LDFSALIQN

-718 ASQSTANAATAAIA
+718 AGQSTVNEATVAIA

-753 HRVPLSLAPLIQ
+753 HRVPLSLAPLIK

-772 PLSSAVSPEGE
+772 PLSSAVSPKGE
-783 PQ
+783 PL

>member
-1 MNLAPPLATTHSGQV
+1 MNLAHTLATLHSGQT

-24 NVDKAIADT
+24 M
-33 VITEKLAKPLRIAVL
+33 TEKLAKPLRIAVL
-48 LGDAVNLDSHSAQ
+48 LGDAVNLDPHSAQ
-61 VLGTFT
+61 VLGTFA

-79 NQSTV
+79 NQSTD
-84 HRPTAHEPKEHEP
+84 HEP
-97 SVYEQRSLTAL
+97 SVHEQRSLTAL
-108 LGQATTAIE
+108 LSQATTAIE

-125 FNDGNLPQ
+125 FNNGNLPQ

-155 GFAAGNETTD
+155 GFAAGNETTG
-165 VANAAV
+165 VANAA
-171 ENAATVAN
+171 AVAN
-179 AALAAAKRSPA
+179 AALVAAKRSPA
-190 QTVQHQTIANTLNE
+190 QTVQHQLVANTLNE

-231 QTNNTNHQAGYWFSD
+231 QTNDTNHQTGYWFSD

-255 NLVAKNI
+255 NLVTKNL

-274 DSGQNICQSLVLT
+274 DSGQDICQSLVLT
-287 QGTQVI
+287 QGSQVI
-293 APKALVDENRLFVP
+293 VPKALVDKNRLFVP
-307 ISSDSI
+307 ISGNSIDSLI
-313 NELKAKLFQLLS
+313 AQVLQLANTLENSAGTLENGADFRAEQLKA
-325 SLAIGAPHTS
+325 
-335 SASHQLTFW
+335 W
-344 FERYDANAPLALV
+344 FEHYDANAPLALV

-370 KAMLTA
+370 NAMLAA
-376 LENDAIRHHGQ
+376 LENDAVRHQGQ
-387 HFKTPAGSC
+387 AFKTPAGSC

-454 DVKTAAGMNLSQ
+454 DVKTAAGMGLSQ

-488 KPKIA
+488 QPKMA

-505 SLDVWQ
+505 SLNVWQ
-511 TPHGMIN
+511 TPHAMIN

-548 IVWNSFVVRAD
+548 IVWNSFVVR
-559 SNEIKALLPEFPRAY
+559 SGSHEIKALLPEFPRAY
-574 LAITQGD
+574 LAIIQGD
-581 TCVIAGCETSCKALL
+581 TCVIAGSETSCKVLL
-596 AKLGKRGIAAN
+596 ATLGKRGIAAN

-636 LKPKALKA
+636 
-644 AAQDLPIRFISA
+644 QDSPIRFISA
-656 AQTAPVTVDS
+656 AQTAPVAVDS
-666 HSIGRAIADTFCSP
+666 DSIGRAIADTFCSP
-680 LDFSALIHN
+680 LDFSALIQN

-711 DKISHAH
+711 DKIGHAH
-718 ASQSTANAATAAIA
+718 AGQSTENATTAAIA

-753 HRVPLSLAPLIQ
+753 HRIPLSLAPLIT

-772 PLSSAVSPEGE
+772 PLSSAVSPKGE

>member
-24 NVDKAIADT
+24 NADKAIADT

-84 HRPTAHEPKEHEP
+84 HVPTAHEPRGHEP
-97 SVYEQRSLTAL
+97 SMHEQRSLTAL

-117 QGKLVELK
+117 QGKLVELI

-165 VANAAV
+165 V
-171 ENAATVAN
+171 ENAATVANAAAVAN

-231 QTNNTNHQAGYWFSD
+231 QTNDTNHQTGYWFSD

-255 NLVAKNI
+255 NLVAK
-262 AATTSNPADTLL
+262 TSHQADESRNL
-274 DSGQNICQSLVLT
+274 SQSLVLT

-293 APKALVDENRLFVP
+293 APKALIDENRLFVP
-307 ISSDSI
+307 ISADNIDELIAQILQII
-313 NELKAKLFQLLS
+313 NTVENGAGTLENSTDFSAEYLKAL
-325 SLAIGAPHTS
+325 
-335 SASHQLTFW
+335 
-344 FERYDANAPLALV
+344 FERYDTNAPLALV

-387 HFKTPAGSC
+387 PFKTPAGSC

-488 KPKIA
+488 KPKMA

-511 TPHGMIN
+511 TPHAMIN

-528 AISGELTAVR
+528 AISGKLTAVR

-581 TCVIAGCETSCKALL
+581 TCVIAGCEASCKALL

-644 AAQDLPIRFISA
+644 AAQDSSIRFISA
-656 AQTAPVTVDS
+656 AQTAPVTVNS

-680 LDFSALIHN
+680 LDFSALIQN

-753 HRVPLSLAPLIQ
+753 HRVPLSLTPLIQ

-772 PLSSAVSPEGE
+772 PLSSAVLPEGE

>member
-1 MNLAPPLATTHSGQV
+1 MNLASPLATTNS
-16 ETSIADTA
+16 
-24 NVDKAIADT
+24 
-33 VITEKLAKPLRIAVL
+33 AKPLRIAVL
-48 LGDAVNLDSHSAQ
+48 LGDALNLDSHSAQ
-61 VLGTFT
+61 VLGTFA

-79 NQSTV
+79 NQSTD
-84 HRPTAHEPKEHEP
+84 HEP
-97 SVYEQRSLTAL
+97 SVHEQRSLTAL
-108 LGQATTAIE
+108 LSQATTAIE
-117 QGKLVELK
+117 QSKLVELK
-125 FNDGNLPQ
+125 FNNGNLPQ

-155 GFAAGNETTD
+155 GFAAGNEARGD
-165 VANAAV
+165 ANAA
-171 ENAATVAN
+171 VAN
-179 AALAAAKRSPA
+179 AALAAAKRNPA
-190 QTVQHQTIANTLNE
+190 QTVQHKLVANTLNE

-224 KGTTDIK
+224 HGATDIK
-231 QTNNTNHQAGYWFSD
+231 EANGTNHQAGYWFSD

-255 NLVAKNI
+255 NLVAK
-262 AATTSNPADTLL
+262 TSNQTGESRNL
-274 DSGQNICQSLVLT
+274 SQSIVLT

-307 ISSDSI
+307 ISGDSI

-325 SLAIGAPHTS
+325 SLEIGALNTS
-335 SASHQLTFW
+335 FASHQLAFL
-344 FERYDANAPLALV
+344 FERYDANATLALV
-357 LMAASSDDLKLEA
+357 LMAASIDDLKLEA
-370 KAMLTA
+370 KAMLSA
-376 LENDAIRHHGQ
+376 LENDSVRHHG
-387 HFKTPAGSC
+387 HPFKTPAGSY

-441 LSAMLQSP
+441 LSAMLQSS

-454 DVKTAAGMNLSQ
+454 DVKTAAGMSLSQ

-488 KPKIA
+488 KPKMA

-511 TPHGMIN
+511 TPHAMIK

-538 RAWQLADDEA
+538 RAWQLKDNES

-574 LAITQGD
+574 LAIIQGD

-596 AKLGKRGIAAN
+596 ATLGKRGIAAN

-636 LKPKALKA
+636 LKPKALEA

-680 LDFSALIHN
+680 LDFSALIQN

-718 ASQSTANAATAAIA
+718 AGQSTVHEATVAIA

-753 HRVPLSLAPLIQ
+753 HRVPLSLAPLIK

-772 PLSSAVSPEGE
+772 PLSSAVSPKGE
-783 PQ
+783 PL

>member
-1 MNLAPPLATTHSGQV
+1 MNLAPPLATTHNGQA
-16 ETSIADTA
+16 ETSIAD
-24 NVDKAIADT
+24 KS
-33 VITEKLAKPLRIAVL
+33 AKPLRIAVL

-67 ERERVQICAADA
+67 ERERVQICAANA
-79 NQSTV
+79 NQSSV
-84 HRPTAHEPKEHEP
+84 H
-97 SVYEQRSLTAL
+97 EQSSLTAL

-165 VANAAV
+165 V

-190 QTVQHQTIANTLNE
+190 QTVQHQTVANTLNE

-224 KGTTDIK
+224 KGTTGIK
-231 QTNNTNHQAGYWFSD
+231 QTNDTNHQTGYWFSD

-255 NLVAKNI
+255 NLVAK
-262 AATTSNPADTLL
+262 TSHQADESRNL
-274 DSGQNICQSLVLT
+274 NQSLVLT
-287 QGTQVI
+287 QGTQLA
-293 APKALVDENRLFVP
+293 APKALVDENRLFIP

-325 SLAIGAPHTS
+325 SLDIGAPDTS
-335 SASHQLTFW
+335 FTLHQLAFW

-376 LENDAIRHHGQ
+376 LENDAVCHHGQ

-396 FTAKPLGDAGL
+396 FTAKPLGDSGL

-427 YFPALYHQLEREGD
+427 YFPALYHRLEGEGD
-441 LSAMLQSP
+441 LSAMLQS
-449 QIYAA
+449 QLIYAA
-454 DVKTAAGMNLSQ
+454 DVKTAANMSLSQ

-488 KPKIA
+488 KPKMA

-511 TPHGMIN
+511 TPHAMIK

-538 RAWQLADDEA
+538 QAWQLKDNEA
-548 IVWNSFVVRAD
+548 IVWNSFVVR
-559 SNEIKALLPEFPRAY
+559 SGSHEIKALLPEFPRAY

>member
-1 MNLAPPLATTHSGQV
+1 MNLASPLATT
-16 ETSIADTA
+16 
-24 NVDKAIADT
+24 NN
-33 VITEKLAKPLRIAVL
+33 AKPLRIAVL
-48 LGDAVNLDSHSAQ
+48 LGDALNLSSHSAQ
-61 VLGTFT
+61 VLGMFA
-67 ERERVQICAADA
+67 ERESVQICALDAD
-79 NQSTV
+79 QSTG
-84 HRPTAHEPKEHEP
+84 HGSTAHEPRIHEP
-97 SVYEQRSLTAL
+97 TSHETRVHEQQSLTAL
-108 LGQATTAIE
+108 LGQAVTAIE
-117 QGKLVELK
+117 QGKLVELI
-125 FNDGNLPQ
+125 FNDGNLPQPLTQ

-155 GFAAGNETTD
+155 GFAAGNETTGVVNAG
-165 VANAAV
+165 VANAA
-171 ENAATVAN
+171 AVAN

-190 QTVQHQTIANTLNE
+190 QTVQHQLVANTLNE
-204 AFVALRQG
+204 TFVALRQG
-212 VTALAAR
+212 ITALAAR
-219 TQAPL
+219 TLVPL
-224 KGTTDIK
+224 YGKEGK
-231 QTNNTNHQAGYWFSD
+231 NQQTGYWFSD

-255 NLVAKNI
+255 NLVAK
-262 AATTSNPADTLL
+262 TSSQTDESRHLN
-274 DSGQNICQSLVLT
+274 QSIVLT

-307 ISSDSI
+307 ISGDNIDSLI
-313 NELKAKLFQLLS
+313 AQVLQLVNTLENSVGFRADFRAEQLK
-325 SLAIGAPHTS
+325 P
-335 SASHQLTFW
+335 W
-344 FERYDANAPLALV
+344 FERYDANAALALV
-357 LMAASSDDLKLEA
+357 LMAASIDDLKLEA

-376 LENDAIRHHGQ
+376 LESDAVRHQGQ

-454 DVKTAAGMNLSQ
+454 DVKTAAGMSLSQ

-488 KPKIA
+488 KPKMA

-511 TPHGMIN
+511 TPHAMIN

-538 RAWQLADDEA
+538 QAWQLKNNES

-574 LAITQGD
+574 LAIIQGD
-581 TCVIAGCETSCKALL
+581 TCVIAGCEASCKALL
-596 AKLGKRGIAAN
+596 ATLGKRGIAAN

-636 LKPKALKA
+636 LKPEALEA
-644 AAQDLPIRFISA
+644 AAHGSPIRFISA

-680 LDFSALIHN
+680 LDFSALIQN

-718 ASQSTANAATAAIA
+718 ADQSTVNKATAAIA

-772 PLSSAVSPEGE
+772 PLSSAVSPQGE

>member
-1 MNLAPPLATTHSGQV
+1 M
-16 ETSIADTA
+16 
-24 NVDKAIADT
+24 
-33 VITEKLAKPLRIAVL
+33 TEKLAKPLRIAVL
-48 LGDAVNLDSHSAQ
+48 LGDAVNLDPHSAQ
-61 VLGTFT
+61 VLGTFA

-79 NQSTV
+79 NQSTD
-84 HRPTAHEPKEHEP
+84 HEP
-97 SVYEQRSLTAL
+97 SVHEQRSLTAL
-108 LGQATTAIE
+108 LSQATTAIE

-125 FNDGNLPQ
+125 FNDGNLPQPLTQ

-155 GFAAGNETTD
+155 GFAAGNQTTG
-165 VANAAV
+165 VV
-171 ENAATVAN
+171 N
-179 AALAAAKRSPA
+179 AALVAAKRSPA
-190 QTVQHQTIANTLNE
+190 QTIQHQLVANTLNG

-224 KGTTDIK
+224 HGKEGENN
-231 QTNNTNHQAGYWFSD
+231 QTGYWFSD

-255 NLVAKNI
+255 NLVTKNL

-274 DSGQNICQSLVLT
+274 DSGQDICQSLVLT

-307 ISSDSI
+307 ISADNIDSLI
-313 NELKAKLFQLLS
+313 AQVLQLVNTLENGVGFHAEYLK
-325 SLAIGAPHTS
+325 P
-335 SASHQLTFW
+335 W

-357 LMAASSDDLKLEA
+357 LMAASIDDLKLEA
-370 KAMLTA
+370 KAMLSA
-376 LENDAIRHHGQ
+376 LESDAVRHHGQ

-449 QIYAA
+449 QIYAENI
-454 DVKTAAGMNLSQ
+454 KTAASMSLSQ

-488 KPKIA
+488 KPKMA

-511 TPHGMIN
+511 TPHAMIN

-538 RAWQLADDEA
+538 RAWQLKDNES

-559 SNEIKALLPEFPRAY
+559 SKEIKALLPEFPRAY
-574 LAITQGD
+574 LAIIQGD

-631 LKPEA
+631 VKPEA
-636 LKPKALKA
+636 LKPKALEA
-644 AAQDLPIRFISA
+644 AAHGSPIRFISA

-680 LDFSALIHN
+680 LDFSALIQN
-689 ATEQGARLFVEVGA
+689 ATKQGARLFVEVGA

-718 ASQSTANAATAAIA
+718 AGQSTANEATAAIA

-772 PLSSAVSPEGE
+772 PLSSAVSPKGE

>member
-1 MNLAPPLATTHSGQV
+1 
-16 ETSIADTA
+16 
-24 NVDKAIADT
+24 
-33 VITEKLAKPLRIAVL
+33 
-48 LGDAVNLDSHSAQ
+48 
-61 VLGTFT
+61 
-67 ERERVQICAADA
+67 
-79 NQSTV
+79 
-84 HRPTAHEPKEHEP
+84 
-97 SVYEQRSLTAL
+97 VYEQSSLTAL

-155 GFAAGNETTD
+155 GFAAGNETTGVVNAG
-165 VANAAV
+165 VANVAAI
-171 ENAATVAN
+171 AN
-179 AALAAAKRSPA
+179 AALVAAKRSPA
-190 QTVQHQTIANTLNE
+190 QTVQHQTVANTLNE

-224 KGTTDIK
+224 HGATDIK
-231 QTNNTNHQAGYWFSD
+231 EANGTNHQAGYWFSD

-255 NLVAKNI
+255 NLVAKNL
-262 AATTSNPADTLL
+262 AATRSNPADTLL
-274 DSGQNICQSLVLT
+274 DSGQDICQSLVLT

-325 SLAIGAPHTS
+325 SLDIGAPDTS
-335 SASHQLTFW
+335 FALHQLAFW

-370 KAMLTA
+370 KAMLSA
-376 LENDAIRHHGQ
+376 LENDAVRHHGQ

-449 QIYAA
+449 QIYAENI
-454 DVKTAAGMNLSQ
+454 KTAASISLSQ

-488 KPKIA
+488 KPKMA

-511 TPHGMIN
+511 TPHAMIN

-538 RAWQLADDEA
+538 RAWQLADNES

-559 SNEIKALLPEFPRAY
+559 SNEIKALLPEFHRAY

-596 AKLGKRGIAAN
+596 ATLGKRGIAAN

-636 LKPKALKA
+636 LKPKALEA

-680 LDFSALIHN
+680 LDFSALIQN

-718 ASQSTANAATAAIA
+718 AGQSTANEATAAIA

-772 PLSSAVSPEGE
+772 PLSSAVSPKGE
-783 PQ
+783 PL

>member
-1 MNLAPPLATTHSGQV
+1 MNLAPPLATTHNGQA
-16 ETSIADTA
+16 ETSIAD
-24 NVDKAIADT
+24 KS
-33 VITEKLAKPLRIAVL
+33 AKPLRIAVL

-67 ERERVQICAADA
+67 ERERVQICAANAD
-79 NQSTV
+79 QSSV
-84 HRPTAHEPKEHEP
+84 H
-97 SVYEQRSLTAL
+97 EQSSLTAL

-133 SLYLLDGLRAAKLRL
+133 SLYLLDGLCAAKLRL

-165 VANAAV
+165 V

-255 NLVAKNI
+255 NLVAK
-262 AATTSNPADTLL
+262 TSHQADESRNL
-274 DSGQNICQSLVLT
+274 NQSLVLT
-287 QGTQVI
+287 QGTQLA

-307 ISSDSI
+307 ISGDSI

-325 SLAIGAPHTS
+325 SLDIGALDTS
-335 SASHQLTFW
+335 FASHQLAFW

-357 LMAASSDDLKLEA
+357 LMAASIDDLKLEA
-370 KAMLTA
+370 KAMLAA
-376 LENDAIRHHGQ
+376 LENDAVCHHGQ

-476 LFTKLLTQVFNI
+476 LFTKLLTQAFNI
-488 KPKIA
+488 KPKMA

-559 SNEIKALLPEFPRAY
+559 SHEIKALLPEFPRAY

-581 TCVIAGCETSCKALL
+581 TCVIAGCEASCKALL
-596 AKLGKRGIAAN
+596 ATLGKRGIAAN

-644 AAQDLPIRFISA
+644 AAQDSPIRFISA
-656 AQTAPVTVDS
+656 AQTAPVTLDS

-680 LDFSALIHN
+680 LDFSALIQN

-753 HRVPLSLAPLIQ
+753 HRVPLSLAPIIQ

-772 PLSSAVSPEGE
+772 PLSSAVLPEGE

>member
-1 MNLAPPLATTHSGQV
+1 MNLAPPLATTHSGQA

-24 NVDKAIADT
+24 NADMAIADT

-84 HRPTAHEPKEHEP
+84 H
-97 SVYEQRSLTAL
+97 EQRSLTAL

-117 QGKLVELK
+117 QGKLVELT
-125 FNDGNLPQ
+125 FNDANQPQ

-155 GFAAGNETTD
+155 GFAAGNEVTG

-190 QTVQHQTIANTLNE
+190 QTVQHQTVANTLNE
-204 AFVALRQG
+204 AFVTLRQG

-224 KGTTDIK
+224 KGTTGIK
-231 QTNNTNHQAGYWFSD
+231 QTNDTNHQTGYWFSD

-255 NLVAKNI
+255 NLVAKNLTAI
-262 AATTSNPADTLL
+262 RSNPADTLL
-274 DSGQNICQSLVLT
+274 DAGQDICQSLVLT
-287 QGTQVI
+287 QGTQLA
-293 APKALVDENRLFVP
+293 APKNLVDENRLFIP
-307 ISSDSI
+307 ISGDSI

-325 SLAIGAPHTS
+325 SLDIGAPDTS
-335 SASHQLTFW
+335 FALHQLAFW

-370 KAMLTA
+370 NAMLTA
-376 LENDAIRHHGQ
+376 LESDAIRHHGQ
-387 HFKTPAGSC
+387 PFKTPAGSC

-488 KPKIA
+488 KPKMA

-511 TPHGMIN
+511 TPHAMIN

-559 SNEIKALLPEFPRAY
+559 SHEIKALLPEFPRAY

-596 AKLGKRGIAAN
+596 TKLGKRGIAAN

-631 LKPEA
+631 LKPKA
-636 LKPKALKA
+636 LKPKALEA
-644 AAQDLPIRFISA
+644 AAHGSPIRFISA

-680 LDFSALIHN
+680 LDFSALIQN

-703 DRQTSTLI
+703 DRQTCTLI

-772 PLSSAVSPEGE
+772 PLSSAVLPEGE

>member
-1 MNLAPPLATTHSGQV
+1 MNLASPLATTNS
-16 ETSIADTA
+16 
-24 NVDKAIADT
+24 
-33 VITEKLAKPLRIAVL
+33 AKPLRIAVL

-61 VLGTFT
+61 VLGRFT
-67 ERERVQICAADA
+67 EHESVQICALDADL
-79 NQSTV
+79 S
-84 HRPTAHEPKEHEP
+84 TAHEP
-97 SVYEQRSLTAL
+97 SVHKQQSLTAL
-108 LGQATTAIE
+108 LSQATTAIE
-117 QGKLVELK
+117 QGKLVELR
-125 FNDGNLPQ
+125 FNDGEQPQPLTQ

-155 GFAAGNETTD
+155 GFAAGNDTTG
-165 VANAAV
+165 
-171 ENAATVAN
+171 VAN
-179 AALAAAKRSPA
+179 AALVAAKRSPV
-190 QTVQHQTIANTLNE
+190 QTVQHQLVANTLNE

-224 KGTTDIK
+224 HGATDIK
-231 QTNNTNHQAGYWFSD
+231 EANGTNHQTGYWFSD

-255 NLVAKNI
+255 NLVAK
-262 AATTSNPADTLL
+262 TSHQADESRNL
-274 DSGQNICQSLVLT
+274 NQSLVLT

-307 ISSDSI
+307 ISGDSI
-313 NELKAKLFQLLS
+313 NELKAKFFQLLS
-325 SLAIGAPHTS
+325 SLDIGAPDTS
-335 SASHQLTFW
+335 FALHQLAFW

-357 LMAASSDDLKLEA
+357 LMAASIDDLKIEA

-376 LENDAIRHHGQ
+376 LENDAIRHHG
-387 HFKTPAGSC
+387 HPFKTPAGSC
-396 FTAKPLGDAGL
+396 FTAKPLGNAGL

-454 DVKTAAGMNLSQ
+454 DVKTAASMSLSQ

-488 KPKIA
+488 KPKMA

-511 TPHGMIN
+511 TPHAMIN

-538 RAWQLADDEA
+538 RAWQLKDNES

-559 SNEIKALLPEFPRAY
+559 SKEIKASLPEFPRAY

-596 AKLGKRGIAAN
+596 ATLGKRGIAAN

-636 LKPKALKA
+636 LEA
-644 AAQDLPIRFISA
+644 AAHGSPIRFISA

-680 LDFSALIHN
+680 LDFSALIQN

-718 ASQSTANAATAAIA
+718 AGQSTVNEATVAIA

-753 HRVPLSLAPLIQ
+753 HRVPLSLAPLMQ

-772 PLSSAVSPEGE
+772 PLSSAVSPKGE

>member
-1 MNLAPPLATTHSGQV
+1 MNLAYPLAMTHNGQA
-16 ETSIADTA
+16 ETSIAD
-24 NVDKAIADT
+24 KAIAD
-33 VITEKLAKPLRIAVL
+33 KSAKPLRIAVL

-67 ERERVQICAADA
+67 ERERVQICALDA
-79 NQSTV
+79 APSTTQE
-84 HRPTAHEPKEHEP
+84 PTAHEPKVHEP

-108 LGQATTAIE
+108 LGQAITAIE
-117 QGKLVELK
+117 QGKLVELT
-125 FNDGNLPQ
+125 FNDGNQPQ

-155 GFAAGNETTD
+155 GFAAGNETTG

-190 QTVQHQTIANTLNE
+190 QTVQHQLVANTLNE

-255 NLVAKNI
+255 NLVAK
-262 AATTSNPADTLL
+262 TSHQADESRNL
-274 DSGQNICQSLVLT
+274 NQSLVLT
-287 QGTQVI
+287 QGTQLA

-307 ISSDSI
+307 ISGDSI

-325 SLAIGAPHTS
+325 SLDIGALDTS
-335 SASHQLTFW
+335 FASHQLAFW

-357 LMAASSDDLKLEA
+357 LMAASIDDLKLEA
-370 KAMLTA
+370 KAMLAA
-376 LENDAIRHHGQ
+376 LENDAVCHHGQ

-454 DVKTAAGMNLSQ
+454 NVKTAAGMSLSQ

-488 KPKIA
+488 KPKMA

-511 TPHGMIN
+511 TPHAMIN

-538 RAWQLADDEA
+538 RAWQLADNEA

-559 SNEIKALLPEFPRAY
+559 SHEIKALLPEFPRAY

-581 TCVIAGCETSCKALL
+581 TCVIAGCEASCKALL
-596 AKLGKRGIAAN
+596 ATLGKRGIAAN

-636 LKPKALKA
+636 LEPEALKA

-680 LDFSALIHN
+680 LDFSALIQN

-772 PLSSAVSPEGE
+772 PLSSAVLPEGE
-783 PQ
+783 PL

>member
-1 MNLAPPLATTHSGQV
+1 M
-16 ETSIADTA
+16 
-24 NVDKAIADT
+24 
-33 VITEKLAKPLRIAVL
+33 L

-61 VLGTFT
+61 VLGTFA
-67 ERERVQICAADA
+67 ERERVQICALDA
-79 NQSTV
+79 APSTTQE
-84 HRPTAHEPKEHEP
+84 PTAHEPKVHEP
-97 SVYEQRSLTAL
+97 SVYEQSSLTAL

-117 QGKLVELK
+117 QDKLVELT
-125 FNDGNLPQ
+125 FNDGNLPQALTQ

-155 GFAAGNETTD
+155 GFAAGNDTTG
-165 VANAAV
+165 VANAA
-171 ENAATVAN
+171 AVAN
-179 AALAAAKRSPA
+179 AALVAAKRSPA
-190 QTVQHQTIANTLNE
+190 QTVQHQLVANTLNE

-224 KGTTDIK
+224 RGATDIK
-231 QTNNTNHQAGYWFSD
+231 EANGTNHQAGYWFSD

-255 NLVAKNI
+255 NLVAK
-262 AATTSNPADTLL
+262 TSHQADESRNL
-274 DSGQNICQSLVLT
+274 NQSLVLT
-287 QGTQVI
+287 QGTQLA
-293 APKALVDENRLFVP
+293 APKALVNENRLFVP
-307 ISSDSI
+307 ISGDSI
-313 NELKAKLFQLLS
+313 DSLIAQVLQLVNTLENSVGFHAEYLKA
-325 SLAIGAPHTS
+325 
-335 SASHQLTFW
+335 W
-344 FERYDANAPLALV
+344 FEHYDANAPLALV
-357 LMAASSDDLKLEA
+357 LMAASIDDLKLEA

-376 LENDAIRHHGQ
+376 LESDAIRHHGQ

-419 NMFNNLHE
+419 QMFNNLHE

-488 KPKIA
+488 KPKMA

-511 TPHGMIN
+511 TPHAMIN

-538 RAWQLADDEA
+538 RAWQLADNEA

-559 SNEIKALLPEFPRAY
+559 SHEIKALLPEFPRAY

-596 AKLGKRGIAAN
+596 ATLGKRGIAAN

-636 LKPKALKA
+636 LEPEALKA

-680 LDFSALIHN
+680 LDFSALIQN

-718 ASQSTANAATAAIA
+718 AGQSTANAATVAIA

-765 PLSANAA
+765 PLSANKA
-772 PLSSAVSPEGE
+772 PLSSAVSPKGE
-783 PQ
+783 PL

>member
-48 LGDAVNLDSHSAQ
+48 LGDAVNLDSHSTQ

-84 HRPTAHEPKEHEP
+84 HVPTTHEPKEHEP
-97 SVYEQRSLTAL
+97 SMHEQRSLTAL

-117 QGKLVELK
+117 QGKLVELT
-125 FNDGNLPQ
+125 FNDANLPQ

-155 GFAAGNETTD
+155 GFAAGNDTTG
-165 VANAAV
+165 VA
-171 ENAATVAN
+171 NAATVAN

-190 QTVQHQTIANTLNE
+190 QTVQHQTVANTLNE

-224 KGTTDIK
+224 HDTTDIK
-231 QTNNTNHQAGYWFSD
+231 QTNDTNHQTGYWFSD

-255 NLVAKNI
+255 NLVAK
-262 AATTSNPADTLL
+262 TSHQADESRNL
-274 DSGQNICQSLVLT
+274 NQSLVLT
-287 QGTQVI
+287 QGTQLA
-293 APKALVDENRLFVP
+293 APKALVNENRLFVP
-307 ISSDSI
+307 ISADSI
-313 NELKAKLFQLLS
+313 DSLIAQVLQLVNTLENSVGFHAEYLKA
-325 SLAIGAPHTS
+325 
-335 SASHQLTFW
+335 W
-344 FERYDANAPLALV
+344 FEHYDANAPLALV
-357 LMAASSDDLKLEA
+357 LMAASIDDLKLEA

-376 LENDAIRHHGQ
+376 LESDAIRHHGQ

-419 NMFNNLHE
+419 QMFNNLHE

-488 KPKIA
+488 KPKMA

-559 SNEIKALLPEFPRAY
+559 SHEIMALLPEFPRAY

-581 TCVIAGCETSCKALL
+581 TCVIAGCEASCKALL

-636 LKPKALKA
+636 LKA
-644 AAQDLPIRFISA
+644 AAQDSSIRFISA
-656 AQTAPVTVDS
+656 AQTAPVIVDS

-680 LDFSALIHN
+680 LDFSALIQN

-711 DKISHAH
+711 EKISHAR

-772 PLSSAVSPEGE
+772 PLSSEVSPEGE
-783 PQ
+783 PL

>member
-1 MNLAPPLATTHSGQV
+1 MNLAHPLATTHSGQT

-24 NVDKAIADT
+24 M
-33 VITEKLAKPLRIAVL
+33 TEKLAKPLRIAVL
-48 LGDAVNLDSHSAQ
+48 LGDAVNLDPHSAQ
-61 VLGTFT
+61 VLGTFA
-67 ERERVQICAADA
+67 ERESVQICALDA
-79 NQSTV
+79 APSTTQE
-84 HRPTAHEPKEHEP
+84 PTAHEPRVYEP
-97 SVYEQRSLTAL
+97 SVHEQRSLTAL

-125 FNDGNLPQ
+125 FNDGNLPQPLTQ

-165 VANAAV
+165 V

-190 QTVQHQTIANTLNE
+190 QTVQHQTVANTLNE

-224 KGTTDIK
+224 KGTTGIK
-231 QTNNTNHQAGYWFSD
+231 QTNDTNHQTGYWFSD

-255 NLVAKNI
+255 NLVAK
-262 AATTSNPADTLL
+262 TSHQADESRNL
-274 DSGQNICQSLVLT
+274 SQSLVLT
-287 QGTQVI
+287 QGTQLA

-307 ISSDSI
+307 ISADNIDSLI
-313 NELKAKLFQLLS
+313 AQVLQLVNTLENGAGLHADFRAEQLK
-325 SLAIGAPHTS
+325 P
-335 SASHQLTFW
+335 W

-357 LMAASSDDLKLEA
+357 LMAASIDDLKLEA

-376 LENDAIRHHGQ
+376 LENDAIHHHSQ

-441 LSAMLQSP
+441 LSAMLQSS

-454 DVKTAAGMNLSQ
+454 DVKTAAGMSLSQ

-488 KPKIA
+488 KPKMA

-559 SNEIKALLPEFPRAY
+559 SHEIKALLPEFPRAY

-581 TCVIAGCETSCKALL
+581 TCVIAGCEASCKALL
-596 AKLGKRGIAAN
+596 ATLGKRGIAAN

-631 LKPEA
+631 LK
-636 LKPKALKA
+636 A
-644 AAQDLPIRFISA
+644 AAQDSPIRFISA
-656 AQTAPVTVDS
+656 AQTAPVIVDS

-772 PLSSAVSPEGE
+772 PLSSAVLPEGE
-783 PQ
+783 PL

>member
-1 MNLAPPLATTHSGQV
+1 MNLASPLATT
-16 ETSIADTA
+16 
-24 NVDKAIADT
+24 NN
-33 VITEKLAKPLRIAVL
+33 AKPLRIAVL
-48 LGDAVNLDSHSAQ
+48 LGDALNLDSHSAQ
-61 VLGTFT
+61 ILGRFA
-67 ERERVQICAADA
+67 EHESVQICALDADL
-79 NQSTV
+79 S
-84 HRPTAHEPKEHEP
+84 PTHGPKAHEPIVH
-97 SVYEQRSLTAL
+97 EQRSLTAL
-108 LGQATTAIE
+108 LSQAVAAIE

-125 FNDGNLPQ
+125 FNDGNQPQPLTQ
-133 SLYLLDGLRAAKLRL
+133 SLYLLDGLTAAKLRL
-148 HAHAFIA
+148 HAHGFIA
-155 GFAAGNETTD
+155 GFAAGNEATNGVNAAVANTEA
-165 VANAAV
+165 VANAA
-171 ENAATVAN
+171 AVAN
-179 AALAAAKRSPA
+179 KALAAAKRSPA
-190 QTVQHQTIANTLNE
+190 QTVQHQLVANTLNE

-224 KGTTDIK
+224 HGKKGENK
-231 QTNNTNHQAGYWFSD
+231 QTGYWFSD

-255 NLVAKNI
+255 NLVAK
-262 AATTSNPADTLL
+262 TSSQTDEPRHLN
-274 DSGQNICQSLVLT
+274 QSIVLT
-287 QGTQVI
+287 QGTQAI

-307 ISSDSI
+307 ISADNI
-313 NELKAKLFQLLS
+313 DALIAQVLQLVNTQENGAGTLENGAGLHADFRAEQLK
-325 SLAIGAPHTS
+325 P
-335 SASHQLTFW
+335 W

-357 LMAASSDDLKLEA
+357 LMAASIDDLKLEA
-370 KAMLTA
+370 KAMVSA
-376 LENDAIRHHGQ
+376 LESDAVRHHGQ

-427 YFPALYHQLEREGD
+427 YFPTLYHQLEREGD

-449 QIYAA
+449 LIYAA
-454 DVKTAAGMNLSQ
+454 DVKAAANMSLSQ

-488 KPKIA
+488 KPKMA

-505 SLDVWQ
+505 SLNVWQ
-511 TPHGMIN
+511 TPHAMIN

-548 IVWNSFVVRAD
+548 IVWNSFVVR
-559 SNEIKALLPEFPRAY
+559 SGSHEIKALLPEFPRAY
-574 LAITQGD
+574 LAIIQGD

-616 AMLVH
+616 AILVH

-656 AQTAPVTVDS
+656 AQTAPVIVDS

-680 LDFSALIHN
+680 LDFSALIQN

-718 ASQSTANAATAAIA
+718 ASQNTANAATAAIA

-753 HRVPLSLAPLIQ
+753 HRVPLSLAPIIQ
-765 PLSANAA
+765 PISANAA
-772 PLSSAVSPEGE
+772 PLSSAVLPEGE

>member
-1 MNLAPPLATTHSGQV
+1 MNLAHTLATLHSGQT

-24 NVDKAIADT
+24 M
-33 VITEKLAKPLRIAVL
+33 TEKLAKPLRIAVL

-61 VLGTFT
+61 VLETFA
-67 ERERVQICAADA
+67 EREKVQICAADA
-79 NQSTV
+79 NQSTD
-84 HRPTAHEPKEHEP
+84 HEP
-97 SVYEQRSLTAL
+97 SVHEQRSLTAL
-108 LGQATTAIE
+108 LSQATTAIE

-125 FNDGNLPQ
+125 FNDGNLPQPLTQ

-155 GFAAGNETTD
+155 GFAAGNETTGVVNAG
-165 VANAAV
+165 VANAA
-171 ENAATVAN
+171 AVAN

-190 QTVQHQTIANTLNE
+190 QTVQHQLVANTLNE

-231 QTNNTNHQAGYWFSD
+231 QTNDTNHQTGYWFSD

-255 NLVAKNI
+255 NLVTKNL
-262 AATTSNPADTLL
+262 AATRSNPADNLL
-274 DSGQNICQSLVLT
+274 DSGQDIYQSLVLT

-293 APKALVDENRLFVP
+293 APKALVDESRLFVP
-307 ISSDSI
+307 ISADNIDSLI
-313 NELKAKLFQLLS
+313 AQVLQLVNTLENSVGFHAESLK
-325 SLAIGAPHTS
+325 P
-335 SASHQLTFW
+335 W
-344 FERYDANAPLALV
+344 FERYDANATLALV
-357 LMAASSDDLKLEA
+357 LMAASIDDLKLEA
-370 KAMLTA
+370 KAMLAA
-376 LENDAIRHHGQ
+376 LENHAMRHHGQ
-387 HFKTPAGSC
+387 PFKTPAGSC

-427 YFPALYHQLEREGD
+427 YFPAQYHQLEREGD

-449 QIYAA
+449 LIYAA

-488 KPKIA
+488 KPKMA

-511 TPHGMIN
+511 TPHAMIK

-538 RAWQLADDEA
+538 RAWQLKDNES
-548 IVWNSFVVRAD
+548 IVWNSFVVRTD

-574 LAITQGD
+574 LAIIQGD

-631 LKPEA
+631 VKPEA
-636 LKPKALKA
+636 LKPKALEPKALEA
-644 AAQDLPIRFISA
+644 AAHGSPIRFISA
-656 AQTAPVTVDS
+656 AQTAPVIVDS

-680 LDFSALIHN
+680 LDFSALIQN

-718 ASQSTANAATAAIA
+718 ASQSTVNEATVAIA

-742 SLLKC
+742 CLLKC

-753 HRVPLSLAPLIQ
+753 HRVPLSLAPLIK

-772 PLSSAVSPEGE
+772 PLSSAVSPKGE
-783 PQ
+783 PL

>member
-1 MNLAPPLATTHSGQV
+1 MNLAPPLATTHNGQA
-16 ETSIADTA
+16 ETSIAD
-24 NVDKAIADT
+24 KS
-33 VITEKLAKPLRIAVL
+33 AKPLRIAVL

-67 ERERVQICAADA
+67 ERERVQICTANAD
-79 NQSTV
+79 QSSV
-84 HRPTAHEPKEHEP
+84 H
-97 SVYEQRSLTAL
+97 EQSSLTAL

-125 FNDGNLPQ
+125 FNDGNLPL

-179 AALAAAKRSPA
+179 AALAAAKRSPV
-190 QTVQHQTIANTLNE
+190 QTVQHQTVANTLNE

-255 NLVAKNI
+255 NLVAKNL
-262 AATTSNPADTLL
+262 AATRSTPADTLL
-274 DSGQNICQSLVLT
+274 DAGQDICQSLVLT
-287 QGTQVI
+287 QGTQLVT
-293 APKALVDENRLFVP
+293 PKALVDENRLFVP

-325 SLAIGAPHTS
+325 SLDIGAPDTS
-335 SASHQLTFW
+335 FALHQLAFW
-344 FERYDANAPLALV
+344 FERYDTNAPLALV
-357 LMAASSDDLKLEA
+357 LMAASIDDLRLEA

-376 LENDAIRHHGQ
+376 LENDAVRHHGQ

-488 KPKIA
+488 KPKMA

-559 SNEIKALLPEFPRAY
+559 SSEIKALLPEFPRAY

-596 AKLGKRGIAAN
+596 ATLGKRGIAAN

-616 AMLVH
+616 ALLVH

-636 LKPKALKA
+636 LEPEALKA
-644 AAQDLPIRFISA
+644 AAQDSSIRFISA
-656 AQTAPVTVDS
+656 AQTAPVIVDS

-680 LDFSALIHN
+680 LDFSALIQN